1 MCGLAGILSFT
12 SDDNS
17 PYIAQVGRMADSVKH
32 RGPDNQ
38 VFWSD
43 ERVFLG
49 FDRLSI
55 IDLSSSGNQPM
66 TNEDNSIVIVF
77 NGEIYNFK
85 ELLPQLQSS
94 HIFVSH
100 SDTEVLIHGYE
111 QWGLSGLLGKI
122 EGMFAFC
129 LYDRVKK
136 EAYLV
141 RDRIGKKPLYYWAT
155 SDFVAFASETK
166 AFFTQRDFV
175 FDVDQEAFDLW
186 LGFPYLP
193 DNEKTLISGIRK
205 VPPAHYLTIKEN
217 NGLSLHRYWQISYS
231 PFTGDFA
238 QALEQTENLLL
249 TSIRKRLVADVPVG
263 ILLSGGLDSSLIAA
277 LAKKEGSH
285 VRAINISFSNSTI
298 DESPFA
304 QKVAD
309 YCGLDLIKLQ
319 LNCPDL
325 YQSFKE
331 NIWIFDDLSTYDS
344 GLFSTYLMSQ
354 RVKETG
360 IKVLLT
366 GEGADEV
373 FGGYTWF
380 GLSKYPFSLLPQSFK
395 SLLYYYAI
403 MRVVSKPCF
412 LKYAS
417 WLNSRLNEQAG
428 SFFEKLQRYEIQYS
442 LPNHYCMKLDKGSSA
457 ASVEAR
463 TPYLAHY
470 LVELA
475 CNLPDKY
482 KMAGDFFSLSRSNEK
497 FVLREVAKKYLPEE
511 ICQRKKKGGMFPLY
525 QLLEIG
531 LEKERELI
539 LNNPYLVRAFGRSG
553 LERLLP
559 RQNFKP
565 LIRQREWLGWKCLVF
580 ALWFDYYSNYGK
592 N

>member
-249 TSIRKRLVADVPVG
+249 TSI
-263 ILLSGGLDSSLIAA
+263 
-277 LAKKEGSH
+277 
-285 VRAINISFSNSTI
+285 
-298 DESPFA
+298 
-304 QKVAD
+304 
-309 YCGLDLIKLQ
+309 
-319 LNCPDL
+319 
-325 YQSFKE
+325 
-331 NIWIFDDLSTYDS
+331 
-344 GLFSTYLMSQ
+344 
-354 RVKETG
+354 
-360 IKVLLT
+360 
-366 GEGADEV
+366 
-373 FGGYTWF
+373 
-380 GLSKYPFSLLPQSFK
+380 
-395 SLLYYYAI
+395 
-403 MRVVSKPCF
+403 
-412 LKYAS
+412 
-417 WLNSRLNEQAG
+417 
-428 SFFEKLQRYEIQYS
+428 
-442 LPNHYCMKLDKGSSA
+442 
-457 ASVEAR
+457 
-463 TPYLAHY
+463 
-470 LVELA
+470 
-475 CNLPDKY
+475 
-482 KMAGDFFSLSRSNEK
+482 
-497 FVLREVAKKYLPEE
+497 
-511 ICQRKKKGGMFPLY
+511 
-525 QLLEIG
+525 
-531 LEKERELI
+531 
-539 LNNPYLVRAFGRSG
+539 
-553 LERLLP
+553 
-559 RQNFKP
+559 
-565 LIRQREWLGWKCLVF
+565 
-580 ALWFDYYSNYGK
+580 
-592 N
+592 